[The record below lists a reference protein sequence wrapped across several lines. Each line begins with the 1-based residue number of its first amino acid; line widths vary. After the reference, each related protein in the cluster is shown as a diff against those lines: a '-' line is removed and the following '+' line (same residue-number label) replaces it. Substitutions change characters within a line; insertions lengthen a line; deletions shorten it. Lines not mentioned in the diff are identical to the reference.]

1 MEDEV
6 EHTVLYTMGD
16 EEDKPFELHNL
27 GNGNWQITGRRSRE
41 WWQ

>member
-6 EHTVLYTMGD
+6 EHTVLYTMGE

-27 GNGNWQITGRRSRE
+27 GKVIGKLLARRSRE